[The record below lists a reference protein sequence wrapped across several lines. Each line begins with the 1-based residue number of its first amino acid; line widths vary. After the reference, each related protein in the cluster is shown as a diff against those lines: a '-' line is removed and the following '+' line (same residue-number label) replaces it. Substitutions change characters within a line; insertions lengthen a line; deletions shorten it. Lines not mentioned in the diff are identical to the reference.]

1 MKNYL
6 GLLILITALVII
18 TGCTQPTQTTTVTTV
33 PTTAIS
39 TVEVTTVA
47 TTMPTP
53 ESTTIPVTT
62 VITEV
67 PLTTITVVQTPQT
80 KITTIHIR
88 NNTFVPTELMV
99 LPGTQITWVN
109 DDSHVHT
116 IKATGNATG
125 MFNSGEII
133 TGAGWGYSF
142 SEKEGR
148 FEFTDPGYPQMTGV
162 IIVQK
167 GASVVGA
174 PTMQTP
180 TS

>member
-53 ESTTIPVTT
+53 EPTTIVTT
-62 VITEV
+62 LVTEI

-116 IKATGNATG
+116 IKASGNATG

-142 SEKEGR
+142 GEKEGR